1 MFGVEQC
8 HLFLFT
14 YFKYNICLV
23 TPCLMST
30 FHFFFF
36 FLGVRRICSA
46 LLETL
51 VGGDEGER
59 RLGLLGW
66 LANSKIDLFRL
77 KKRETTQR

>member
-1 MFGVEQC
+1 MFNV
-8 HLFLFT
+8 H
-14 YFKYNICLV
+14 I
-23 TPCLMST
+23 P
-30 FHFFFF
+30 FFFF